1 MTYDYYEEKRKQEEA
16 RIYRDRQGFIIRRHK
31 EFSAYVSGQMEGDS
45 SRRFKLNNSGLVEII
60 EAQQREQARRES
72 TIPKILR
79 GDDEIKA
86 SQDKFKLF
94 KGD

>member
-79 GDDEIKA
+79 VDEDVK
-86 SQDKFKLF
+86 SPYNKLKLF
-94 KGD
+94 RTD